1 MRRGRVLA
9 VVAVAGAVIGFGPA
23 ATAEVAV
30 PAAGGVLSAANGAA
44 LEGYASNVAA
54 VNGMTAEEV
63 RRYWTPER
71 MAAATPARPP
81 AQASAAGG
89 DSSVG
94 RHAEP
99 MRTEPSAPSPAVVA
113 EAARAAGVSMST
125 DAEIMATVTAGH
137 AYFIDPI
144 DGREHFCSGATV
156 NSVKRR
162 LVVTAGHCVHN
173 GLWMQGFIFAPGYNN
188 GAPFGTWIALGLA
201 ARTDWTY
208 YARADADVGIAIM
221 DNNFSGQRIVDVIG
235 GNGLAW
241 NQPLGQRVD
250 VFSYPNAR
258 PTQLACAGPTGTG
271 VDLGTIGMGPC
282 PISGEAARGASGGP
296 MLLNYGLLGPGR
308 GYVASVIANVW
319 SPRPNEAFGPYFEN
333 VNAGLFYYAES
344 ISP

>member
-1 MRRGRVLA
+1 MRRNRLFA
-9 VVAVAGAVIGFGPA
+9 VVIVVGAVIGFGPV

-30 PAAGGVLSAANGAA
+30 PDAGEILSAANGAS
-44 LEGYASNVAA
+44 LEGYASHATA
-54 VNGMTAEEV
+54 VDGMTAEEV

-71 MAAATPARPP
+71 MAAATPAQPSARR
-81 AQASAAGG
+81 SAASGG
-89 DSSVG
+89 NSVDLG
-94 RHAEP
+94 AKP
-99 MRTEPSAPSPAVVA
+99 MRTEPSSPSPAVIA
-113 EAARAAGVSMST
+113 EAARAAGMSRAT

-144 DGREHFCSGATV
+144 DGKEHFCSGATV

-188 GAPFGTWIALGLA
+188 GAPFGTWIALNLA
-201 ARTDWTY
+201 ARTDWIFN
-208 YARADADVGIAIM
+208 ARPDADVGIAIM
-221 DNNFSGQRIVDVIG
+221 DNNFSGQRIVDVVG

-258 PTQLACAGPTGTG
+258 PTQLVCVGPTDEG
-271 VDLGTIGMGPC
+271 VDIGTIGMAPC
-282 PISGEAARGASGGP
+282 PINGEAARGASGGP
-296 MLLNYGLLGPGR
+296 MLLEYGLLGR
-308 GYVASVIANVW
+308 GYVASVIANTFD
-319 SPRPNEAFGPYFEN
+319 PRPNEVFGPFFEN
-333 VNAGLFYYAES
+333 INAGLFYYAET